1 MELPLMIL
9 ACLLAGFSDV
19 EADDQTLTR
28 TEGENITITCSHSIA
43 HGNTKYFCR
52 GECTYSDVL
61 ITSKGPN
68 TAKYRITDRGN
79 NFDVTIY
86 NLMVKDSGS
95 YWCGIERVGPDTYAR
110 VDLTVAP
117 KPREEKKEPEEE
129 KNSSANMKDETVAK
143 RNTTVDED
151 TKTAGVKNKTEER
164 NVTVDDSETVDVT
177 DMPIEME
184 EPRPSSETVVYIG
197 AGLGICFGVLVLVL
211 LLFCLQRRRYLGAS
225 SADPDGKPDRR
236 SISSPD
242 QAAVLYSLVTADRG
256 PADDPLYCNMPSTQP
271 TSIRE
276 PPSEGVSYS
285 TMQ

>member
-1 MELPLMIL
+1 MMNSKSCSDRSMELILMIL
-9 ACLLAGFSDV
+9 ACFLAGFSDV
-19 EADDQTLTR
+19 EADDLRRTG
-28 TEGENITITCSHSIA
+28 TEGENITITCSHSNA

-79 NFDVTIY
+79 YFDVTIY

-95 YWCGIERVGPDTYAR
+95 YWCGIERVGPDTYTR

-151 TKTAGVKNKTEER
+151 SKTVGVKNKTEER
-164 NVTVDDSETVDVT
+164 NVT
-177 DMPIEME
+177 E

-211 LLFCLQRRRYLGAS
+211 LLFYLQRRRYLGAS

-236 SISSPD
+236 SIDSPD
-242 QAAVLYSLVTADRG
+242 QAAVIYSLVTADRG
-256 PADDPLYCNMPSTQP
+256 PADHTLYCNMPSTQP

-276 PPSEGVSYS
+276 PPSEGVTYS
-285 TMQ
+285 TIR